1 MSALPFQPLRAL
13 LLPALA
19 MIVVIAVSNVA
30 VQYPINDWLT
40 WGAFTFPFT
49 FLVADLTNRAQGPAR
64 ARLVAYLG
72 FPFGIGLSI
81 LISTLWGLETWSAVR
96 IALASGFAF
105 ICGQLLDISVFNRL
119 RRQSWWRAPLISSV
133 LASAV
138 DTAIFFT
145 AAFAFT
151 GLPWLTWA
159 YGDFG
164 IKLGMA
170 LVLLAPFRLLMPL
183 IAPTLYQPSRLMQG
197 AR

>member
-1 MSALPFQPLRAL
+1 MKAAPFPLRAL

-40 WGAFTFPFT
+40 WGAFTYPLT
-49 FLVADLTNRAQGPAR
+49 FFVSDLTNRSQGPAR
-64 ARLVAYLG
+64 ARLVAYIG

-81 LISTLWGLETWSAVR
+81 LVSVLWGLEPWLAVR

-105 ICGQLLDISVFNRL
+105 LCGQVLDITVFNWL
-119 RRQSWWRAPLISSV
+119 RRQAWWRAPLISPV
-133 LASAV
+133 IASAV

-151 GLPWLTWA
+151 GLPWLSWA

-164 IKLGMA
+164 IKVGMA
-170 LVLLAPFRLLMPL
+170 IVLLAPFRLLMPVV
-183 IAPTLYQPSRLMQG
+183 APGLYQPSTPARG

>member
-1 MSALPFQPLRAL
+1 MSALPFQPSRAL
-13 LLPALA
+13 LLPAFA

-96 IALASGFAF
+96 IALASGLAF
-105 ICGQLLDISVFNRL
+105 ICGQLLDISVFNWL

-133 LASAV
+133 LASVV
-138 DTAIFFT
+138 DTAIFFS

-159 YGDFG
+159 YGDFA
-164 IKLGMA
+164 IKIGMA
-170 LVLLAPFRLLMPL
+170 LVLLAPFRMLMPL
-183 IAPTLYQPSRLMQG
+183 VAPTLYQPLRPTQS

>member
-183 IAPTLYQPSRLMQG
+183 IAPTLYQPSRPMQG

>member
-1 MSALPFQPLRAL
+1 MLDLPFHHLRPL

-40 WGAFTFPFT
+40 WGAFTYPFT
-49 FLVADLTNRAQGPAR
+49 FFVSDLTNRSQGPAR
-64 ARLVAYLG
+64 ARLVAYVG

-81 LISTLWGLETWSAVR
+81 LVSVLWGLDTWSAVR
-96 IALASGFAF
+96 VALASGFAF
-105 ICGQLLDISVFNRL
+105 LCGQLLDITVFNWL
-119 RRQSWWRAPLISSV
+119 RRQTWWRAPLISPV
-133 LASAV
+133 LASAL

-151 GLPWLTWA
+151 DFPWLTWA

-164 IKLGMA
+164 VKVGMA
-170 LVLLAPFRLLMPL
+170 IFLLAPFRILMPYF
-183 IAPTLYQPSRLMQG
+183 APSFYPPLKPADGTR
-197 AR
+197 

>member
-1 MSALPFQPLRAL
+1 MQAAPFPLRAL

-40 WGAFTFPFT
+40 WGAFTYPLT
-49 FLVADLTNRAQGPAR
+49 FFVSDLTNRSQGPAR
-64 ARLVAYLG
+64 ARLVAYIG

-81 LISTLWGLETWSAVR
+81 LVSVLWGLEPWLAVR

-105 ICGQLLDISVFNRL
+105 LCGQVLDITVFNWL
-119 RRQSWWRAPLISSV
+119 RRQAWWRAPLISPV
-133 LASAV
+133 IASAV

-151 GLPWLTWA
+151 GLPWLSWA

-164 IKLGMA
+164 IKVGMA
-170 LVLLAPFRLLMPL
+170 IVLLAPFRLLMPVV
-183 IAPTLYQPSRLMQG
+183 APGLYQPSTPARG

>member
-1 MSALPFQPLRAL
+1 MLVAPFRSLMLPVI
-13 LLPALA
+13 A

-40 WGAFTFPFT
+40 WGAFTYPFT
-49 FLVADLTNRAQGPAR
+49 FLVTDLTNRAQGPAR

-81 LISTLWGLETWSAVR
+81 LVSHLWGLEILSATR

-105 ICGQLLDISVFNRL
+105 LCGQLLDITVFNWL

-133 LASAV
+133 LASAL
-138 DTAIFFT
+138 DTAIFFS

-170 LVLLAPFRLLMPL
+170 IVLLAPFRILMP
-183 IAPTLYQPSRLMQG
+183 IVAPRLYQPSTPAAG

>member
-1 MSALPFQPLRAL
+1 MSAQPVRPLRSL
-13 LLPALA
+13 LLPVAA
-19 MIVVIAVSNVA
+19 MIAIIAVANVA

-49 FLVADLTNRAQGPAR
+49 SLVTDLINRSQGPGR
-64 ARLVAYLG
+64 ARLVACTA
-72 FPFGIGLSI
+72 FPFAMALSV
-81 LISTLWGLETWSAVR
+81 LLSLEAGFETWISVR

-105 ICGQLLDISVFNRL
+105 LCGQLLDITIFNWL
-119 RRQSWWRAPLISSV
+119 RRQGWWRAPFISSV
-133 LASAV
+133 VASAL
-138 DTAIFFT
+138 DTAIFFS

-170 LVLLAPFRLLMPL
+170 LFMLAPFRILMPL
-183 IAPTLYQPSRLMQG
+183 LAPTLYQPTKPAVG

>member
-1 MSALPFQPLRAL
+1 MQAAPFPLRAL

-40 WGAFTFPFT
+40 WGAFTYPLT
-49 FLVADLTNRAQGPAR
+49 FFVSDLTNRSQGPAR
-64 ARLVAYLG
+64 ARLVAYIG

-81 LISTLWGLETWSAVR
+81 LVSVLWGLEPWLAVR

-105 ICGQLLDISVFNRL
+105 LCGQVLDITVFNWL
-119 RRQSWWRAPLISSV
+119 RRQAWWRAPLISPV
-133 LASAV
+133 IASAV

-151 GLPWLTWA
+151 GRPWLSWA

-164 IKLGMA
+164 IKVGMA
-170 LVLLAPFRLLMPL
+170 IVLLAPFRLLMPVV
-183 IAPTLYQPSRLMQG
+183 APGLYQPSTPARG